1 LKNNFYWLVSAR
13 FLFVLGVQIQAV
25 LMGWQMYDLTH
36 DAWMLGLIGLA
47 EAIPALSMALFAGWL
62 VDRFNPLRFYQA
74 MLGVSFCSMMI
85 SWNATTPREL
95 FIAAFVTGLAR
106 SFTGP
111 SMNSIIPRIVSRDEL
126 KRSSA
131 WTTTAFKSATVIGPG
146 LAGLLLAVQGYS
158 LPYALAVS
166 ALVLGSFCLL
176 FLKYEHPRRV
186 AAPIDAAP
194 PKFLDELLVGARY
207 VFRHPLLLSA
217 LSLDM
222 FAVLFGGVTA
232 LLPIFA
238 AEILKVGP
246 EGLGVLRAAPAFG
259 AIWMGLYLIRKPITS
274 GAGKKL
280 LWSVVGFGICILVFG
295 VSKNFWVSMLA
306 LALSGAFDSVSMVI
320 RGAIVQLCSPE
331 AMRGRIAAV
340 NSIFIGSSNE
350 IGEFESGAAA
360 SILGVI
366 PSVLFGG
373 TMTLMTV
380 GIVFWKSKS
389 LRELDLSK
397 IE

>member
-1 LKNNFYWLVSAR
+1 
-13 FLFVLGVQIQAV
+13 
-25 LMGWQMYDLTH
+25 MGWQMYDLTK
-36 DAWMLGLIGLA
+36 DPWMLGLIGLA

-85 SWNATTPREL
+85 SWNAQTP
-95 FIAAFVTGLAR
+95 TGLFVAAVITGFAR

-111 SMNSIIPRIVSRDEL
+111 SMNSIIPRLVSRDEL
-126 KRSSA
+126 KRSAA
-131 WTTTAFKSATVIGPG
+131 WTTTAFKSATVVGPG
-146 LAGLLLAVQGYS
+146 LAGVLLAIQGYVF
-158 LPYALAVS
+158 PYALAVS
-166 ALVLGSFCLL
+166 SLVLGSICLL
-176 FLKYEHPRRV
+176 FIRYRHSREPRV
-186 AAPIDAAP
+186 MAQ
-194 PKFLDELLVGARY
+194 KESFVSELLVGARY
-207 VFRHPLLLSA
+207 VFNHPLLLSA

-238 AEILKVGP
+238 AEVLNVGP
-246 EGLGVLRAAPAFG
+246 QGLGWLRAAPAFG
-259 AIWMGLYLIRKPITS
+259 AIWMGLYLIRRPITQ

-280 LWSVVGFGICILVFG
+280 LVSVVGFGVCILVFG
-295 VSKNFWVSMLA
+295 LSKDFWVSIVA

-320 RGAIVQLCSPE
+320 RGAVVQLCSPE
-331 AMRGRIAAV
+331 HMRGRIAAV

-360 SILGVI
+360 SLLGLI

-373 TMTLMTV
+373 SMTLMTAV
-380 GIVFWKSKS
+380 VVFWKSKA